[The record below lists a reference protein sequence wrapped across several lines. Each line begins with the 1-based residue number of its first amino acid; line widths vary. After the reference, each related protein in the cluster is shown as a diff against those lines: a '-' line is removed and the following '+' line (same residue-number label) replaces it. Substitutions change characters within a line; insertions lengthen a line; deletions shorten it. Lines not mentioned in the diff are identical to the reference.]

1 MEKEKVN
8 KSGLLLATEGYVSS
22 IRNYAIESKLEFTED
37 ETRRIMSA
45 IRVVDELLRNNGLVW
60 ADLDRNNAENVL
72 QQVAF
77 LKLNPSATP
86 RECYFILR
94 NQKRGDGS
102 WGKKLEMGIEGAG
115 NDAILRSFGLNIKE
129 IKHFIVYEGDE
140 FTPPYYDGWEVVL
153 PKLQPKFKSK
163 KPLYAYYLIK
173 KTTNEIE
180 VAIAE
185 REEVKRPLL
194 AHIRQNGA
202 DENKLRELDKY
213 SLDELLTKDEFV
225 NGKIEVEKT
234 KRVNGKLIKYMD
246 ENAMIGLAWTS
257 SVSKETMIERKLRNL
272 ATRKYPKD
280 YSNPILQRL
289 YEDTFEDEKYDPKTI
304 TTEEIV
310 EENEL
315 DFQENANVETI
326 KNEND
331 LNVSD
336 DFIVENEEDT
346 IEFDIDTGEVVE
358 EEKEEEPAPNMP
370 DWMI

>member
-1 MEKEKVN
+1 MNKEKIN

-22 IRNYAIESKLEFTED
+22 IRNYAIENKLEFTED

-115 NDAILRSFGLNIKE
+115 NDAILRNFGLINKE
-129 IKHFIVYEGDE
+129 IKHFIVYEGDD

-163 KPLYAYYLIK
+163 KPLFAYYLIK
-173 KTTNEIE
+173 KTSNEIE

-213 SLDELLTKDEFV
+213 SLDDLLTKDEFV

-234 KRVNGKLIKYMD
+234 RKVNGKITKYMD
-246 ENAMIGLAWTS
+246 ENALIGLAWTS
-257 SVSKETMIERKLRNL
+257 SVSKEAMIERKLRNL

-280 YSNPILQRL
+280 YSNPILQKL
-289 YEDTFEDEKYDPKTI
+289 YEDTFEDEKYEPKT
-304 TTEEIV
+304 TTAEETI
-310 EENEL
+310 ENNEL
-315 DFQENANVETI
+315 DFQENANVEI
-326 KNEND
+326 
-331 LNVSD
+331 
-336 DFIVENEEDT
+336 IENEEEI
-346 IEFDIDTGEVVE
+346 IEFDTDTGEIIE
-358 EEKEEEPAPNMP
+358 DEKEEEPAPNMP
-370 DWMI
+370 DWML